1 MNVHELEQELREL
14 RGLEGEVHDLR
25 SRVARLELE
34 RPLPIAA
41 EADAMLAVAEMT
53 IAVFGVEPSFRPA
66 VDPETKDRH
75 IDVEVRVG
83 GSDEEILRQAAD
95 WHQRLAALHTPAI
108 YSLSPQFDE
117 PR

>member
-25 SRVARLELE
+25 SRVERLEQA
-34 RPLPIAA
+34 RPLEVAP
-41 EADAMLAVAEMT
+41 EGDAMLAVAEMT
-53 IAVFGVEPSFRPA
+53 RAVFGVKPSFRPA
-66 VDPETKDRH
+66 VDPETEDRH
-75 IDVEVRVG
+75 IDVEVRVC

-95 WHQRLAALHTPAI
+95 WHQRLAALNTPMI

-117 PR
+117 QR